1 MSVKITAILS
11 IPGRSMIS
19 RDGSLKEANSFMNV
33 NLDELAYNAMI
44 KERPE
49 KLPKHVQWGTLDNEG
64 KVRVSLEQLAKSYN
78 GTLTSF
84 VILD

>member
-1 MSVKITAILS
+1 MDVKIRVTLS
-11 IPGRSMIS
+11 IPGRNMIS
-19 RDGSLKEANSFMNV
+19 RDGSLKKTTASLVV